1 MSDEATKF
9 FQEWPGRMS
18 QAKAEAPEI
27 PKAFGAFFQ
36 ALMKEGALTVR
47 EKELI
52 AMAIGL
58 ALRCDRCINTH
69 TEMALKAGA
78 TKEQI
83 LEAAGVAVMMQ
94 GGPTYTYLPNVV
106 EAIEAVQSPESQI
119 PRLV

>member
-1 MSDEATKF
+1 MSEESARF
-9 FQEWPGRMS
+9 LHEWPGRMS
-18 QAKAEAPEI
+18 HAKSEAPEI

-36 ALMKEGALTVR
+36 ALMKEGALTVQ

-52 AMAIGL
+52 AIAIGL
-58 ALRCDRCINTH
+58 ALRCDRCISTH
-69 TEMALKAGA
+69 TEKALKAGA

>member
-1 MSDEATKF
+1 MLEEATAF
-9 FQEWPGRMS
+9 FEQWPKRMS
-18 QAKAEAPEI
+18 EAKAEAPEI

-36 ALMKEGALTVR
+36 AMMKEGALTVR

-52 AMAIGL
+52 AIGIGL
-58 ALRCDRCINTH
+58 AIRCDRCINTH
-69 TEMALKAGA
+69 TEKALKAGA

-106 EAIEAVQSPESQI
+106 EAIKAIQKS
-119 PRLV
+119 